1 MPMKRK
7 LCEFWDLISCRLL
20 QGATTVQSVCGIW
33 RQANPRWRWQITRRA
48 SDPLFY
54 TPHSE
59 LDLLFYVVT
68 GDICSLVTG
77 DNPHYCTVWLS
88 EVVLWFPS
96 LIFFCAILGSSCFS
110 FRSQSHLPSFSY
122 SNWDTQV
129 LKCCNLHNYQQLLI
143 GFFFPWKSKPSLCI
157 MQVSCAQHKHFFVH
171 ACSNLSRW
179 LCWLVDQ
186 ELFDI
191 EDHDV
196 ILAMPVSYG
205 RKLVGG
211 KDAWEWMQKNWIPL
225 VFS

>member
-59 LDLLFYVVT
+59 LDLFFYAVT

-110 FRSQSHLPSFSY
+110 FRSQSHLSSFSY

-143 GFFFPWKSKPSLCI
+143 GFFFPESKNQAFASCRFLVASINISLYMLVVIWVGDYADWWIKNYSTLKI
-157 MQVSCAQHKHFFVH
+157 M
-171 ACSNLSRW
+171 
-179 LCWLVDQ
+179 
-186 ELFDI
+186 
-191 EDHDV
+191 
-196 ILAMPVSYG
+196 M
-205 RKLVGG
+205 
-211 KDAWEWMQKNWIPL
+211 
-225 VFS
+225 